1 MLSLYQTKQQ
11 KNPPLIFSRPSNFN
25 RFSNNLILN
34 LYPYCFYYDAKPMTV
49 EVAPLSKSAAA
60 DNYARNQQQIAHL
73 LVQLN
78 KVVLDKPQ
86 VLKLALS
93 CVLAGG
99 HLLLQD
105 LPGMGKTTLA
115 QGLAQLLG
123 LSFSRVQFTNDMLPA
138 DILGMTLYDQ
148 GKMAFEFRSGPIF
161 TQLLLA
167 DEINRSSPKTQ
178 SALLEAMEERQV
190 TQDGQSYP
198 LPKPFFVIATQ
209 NPLQQAGVYP
219 LPESQLDRF
228 LMCLSLGYPSAEA
241 ERALLRG
248 QDRRELLRELHAILN
263 TEDVLLARRGVQQV
277 YVADASLDYLQRLVA
292 KTRISQDYHG
302 LSPRGVLSLQSAA
315 QAYAYVSG
323 QQEVTPEDIQ
333 AVFAAVTDHR
343 LGQRFVPANAV
354 SGQTPP
360 TIAQR
365 IMAEVAVIV

>member
-1 MLSLYQTKQQ
+1 MTHAATDYHHNQQ
-11 KNPPLIFSRPSNFN
+11 K
-25 RFSNNLILN
+25 
-34 LYPYCFYYDAKPMTV
+34 
-49 EVAPLSKSAAA
+49 
-60 DNYARNQQQIAHL
+60 IAQL
-73 LVQLN
+73 MAQLN
-78 KVVLDKPQ
+78 QIVLDKPQ
-86 VLKLALS
+86 AVKLALS
-93 CVLAGG
+93 GILAGG

-138 DILGMTLYDQ
+138 DILGMSIYDQ
-148 GKMAFEFRSGPIF
+148 SKMKFEFRPGPIF

-190 TQDGQSYP
+190 TQDGQTYR
-198 LPKPFFVIATQ
+198 LPQPFFVIATQ

-228 LMCLSLGYPSAEA
+228 LLCLSLGYPSPAA
-241 ERALLRG
+241 ERELLKG
-248 QDRRELLRELHAILN
+248 QDRRELLKELDTVLD
-263 TEDVLLARRGVQQV
+263 TEAVLLAQQGVKQV
-277 YVADASLDYLQRLVA
+277 YVADVVLDYLQRLVA
-292 KTRISQDYHG
+292 KTRTSQEYHG
-302 LSPRGVLSLQSAA
+302 LSPRGVLSLQRAA

-323 QQEVTPEDIQ
+323 HMEMTPEDIQ

-343 LGQRFVPANAV
+343 LGQRFVPAHV
-354 SGQTPP
+354 TGGQAPQ

-365 IMAEVAVIV
+365 ILAEVPVIV

>member
-1 MLSLYQTKQQ
+1 MHQSHAYDLSSH
-11 KNPPLIFSRPSNFN
+11 KNTVSQLESDSGLEHSSN
-25 RFSNNLILN
+25 
-34 LYPYCFYYDAKPMTV
+34 T
-49 EVAPLSKSAAA
+49 AA
-60 DNYARNQQQIAHL
+60 DYLANQRQVAQL

-78 KVVLDKPQ
+78 QVVLDKPQ
-86 VLKLALS
+86 VVKLALS

-123 LSFSRVQFTNDMLPA
+123 LSFNRVQFTNDMLPA
-138 DILGMTLYDQ
+138 DILGMSIYNQTTQ
-148 GKMAFEFRSGPIF
+148 SFEFRKGPIF

-178 SALLEAMEERQV
+178 SALLEAMEEHQV
-190 TQDGQSYP
+190 TQDGQTYR

-209 NPLQQAGVYP
+209 NPMQQAGVYP

-228 LMCLSLGYPSAEA
+228 LMCLSLGYPSPTA

-248 QDRRELLRELHAILN
+248 QDRRELLASLDAILA
-263 TEDVLLARRGVQQV
+263 TDAVLLARQGVQQV
-277 YVADASLDYLQRLVA
+277 YVADVVLDYLQRLVA
-292 KTRISQDYHG
+292 KTRISQEYHG
-302 LSPRGVLSLQSAA
+302 LSPRGVLSLQRAA
-315 QAYAYVSG
+315 QAHAYVSG
-323 QQEVTPEDIQ
+323 HQEVSPEDIQ

-343 LGQRFVPANAV
+343 LGQRFVPSHV
-354 SGQTPP
+354 VGGQTAQ

-365 IMAEVAVIV
+365 IMNEVPVIV

>member
-1 MLSLYQTKQQ
+1 M
-11 KNPPLIFSRPSNFN
+11 NPAAND
-25 RFSNNLILN
+25 
-34 LYPYCFYYDAKPMTV
+34 YP
-49 EVAPLSKSAAA
+49 
-60 DNYARNQQQIAHL
+60 RNQQKIAQL
-73 LVQLN
+73 MMQLN
-78 KVVLDKPQ
+78 QIVLDKPQ
-86 VLKLALS
+86 AIKLALS
-93 CVLAGG
+93 GILAGG

-138 DILGMTLYDQ
+138 DILGMSIYDQ
-148 GKMAFEFRSGPIF
+148 SKQQFEFRPGPIF

-190 TQDGQSYP
+190 TQDGQTYA
-198 LPKPFFVIATQ
+198 LPQPFFVIATQ

-228 LMCLSLGYPSAEA
+228 LLCLSLGYPSPAA
-241 ERALLRG
+241 ERELLKG
-248 QDRRELLRELHAILN
+248 QDRRELLKELPAVLD
-263 TEDVLLARRGVQQV
+263 TQAVLLAQQGVKQV
-277 YVADASLDYLQRLVA
+277 YVADVVLDYLQRLVA
-292 KTRISQDYHG
+292 KTRASSEYHG
-302 LSPRGVLSLQSAA
+302 LSPRGVLSLQRAA

-323 QQEVTPEDIQ
+323 HMEVTPEDIQ

-343 LGQRFVPANAV
+343 LGQRFVPAHV
-354 SGQTPP
+354 TGGQATQ

-365 IMAEVAVIV
+365 ILAEVAVIV